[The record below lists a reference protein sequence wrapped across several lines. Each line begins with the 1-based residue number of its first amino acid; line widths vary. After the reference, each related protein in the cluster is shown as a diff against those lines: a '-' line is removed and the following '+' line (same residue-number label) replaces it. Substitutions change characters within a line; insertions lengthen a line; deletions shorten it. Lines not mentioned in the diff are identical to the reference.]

1 MMIRKSTAPPKRLQ
15 YNTANASIYNDLEAV
30 LKDSVPEQDWFEV
43 AWTEICPKNR
53 NMAAVMIR
61 TAMLRRD
68 LRVKIR
74 TLGDLFKISL
84 VAGEKN
90 QEVPMMPLSGE
101 NSNES
106 TL

>member
-15 YNTANASIYNDLEAV
+15 YNTVNASIYNDLEAV
-30 LKDSVPEQDWFEV
+30 LTGSVPEQDWFEI
-43 AWTEICPKNR
+43 AWKEICPKNR

-68 LRVKIR
+68 LRIKIR

-84 VAGEKN
+84 VADSKDP
-90 QEVPMMPLSGE
+90 EVPMMPLSGE
-101 NSNES
+101 TTNES